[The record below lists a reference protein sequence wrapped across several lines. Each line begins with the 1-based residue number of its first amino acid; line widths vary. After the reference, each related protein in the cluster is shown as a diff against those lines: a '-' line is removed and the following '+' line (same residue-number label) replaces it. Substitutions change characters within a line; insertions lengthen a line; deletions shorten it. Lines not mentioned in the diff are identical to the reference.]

1 MSWSQSDAGIKSPSN
16 AEKAIKSNC
25 APAPQ
30 HNLHVRAENEQGS
43 AKPVCLKRVSRLLT
57 LNFFEFWLVWNSC
70 NPFTFVSVCDIAI
83 VTAVA

>member
-1 MSWSQSDAGIKSPSN
+1 MSWSQSDAEIKSPSN
-16 AEKAIKSNC
+16 AEKAIKSNR

-57 LNFFEFWLVWNSC
+57 LNFFDLGLFG
-70 NPFTFVSVCDIAI
+70 IAATRLRLFLCVI
-83 VTAVA
+83 SLL